1 MKKMYSFFKKNK
13 KNFQELLKTYV
24 VGVINLIFG
33 LSLTYI
39 FQFFVFQFISFPL
52 RTYLTNV
59 TSFSIGVV
67 ISYYLSRLIIFNLK
81 LSEGK
86 FKEFLNFLSVN
97 LISLVVPNIVWFVIN
112 LFNSEWQQDE
122 VAFLVITFL
131 INGFILPLK
140 YLFYKLFVFKD
151 SL

>member
-1 MKKMYSFFKKNK
+1 MYSFYKKNK

-24 VGVINLIFG
+24 VGIINLIVG

-97 LISLVVPNIVWFVIN
+97 LISLVVPNIAWFVIN

>member
-1 MKKMYSFFKKNK
+1 MFSFFKKNK

-24 VGVINLIFG
+24 VGIINLIIG

-86 FKEFLNFLSVN
+86 LKEFLNFLSVN
-97 LISLVVPNIVWFVIN
+97 LISLVVPNLVWFVIN

-140 YLFYKLFVFKD
+140 YFFYKLFVFKD